1 MSSDNEPVSPKKT
14 VDLAALKALVSKIP
28 PRVFWQGKFAPAF
41 WTVASVLSLTV
52 NLILILILLVL
63 GRQLFALKALI
74 QDGLIGGLY
83 NNFVLMDQANI
94 QTTIEVNDTIQ
105 VVDNIQVVF
114 DLPLKQDTVVI
125 LVEDTSIP
133 NAQVLL
139 NGFYIPTT
147 VILPQGTP
155 LNISLDL
162 VVPVN
167 TTVPVVLNVPVAL
180 KVPVDIPLDQTE
192 LHTPFVGLKD
202 VVSPYQELLSSLPD
216 GWDETPL
223 CGPLTGWLCRW
234 VFGVK

>member
-1 MSSDNEPVSPKKT
+1 MPTEPSPTAPQNKIN
-14 VDLAALKALVSKIP
+14 LAILKDMISKIP
-28 PRVFWQGKFAPAF
+28 PRVFWQGKVAPAF

-52 NLILILILLVL
+52 NIILILILLVL
-63 GRQLFALKALI
+63 GRQMFALKALI

-94 QTTIEVNDTIQ
+94 KTTIEVNDTIQ
-105 VVDNIQVVF
+105 VVDTIPVVF

-192 LHTPFVGLKD
+192 LHTPFVGLKN
-202 VVSPYQELLSSLPD
+202 VVSPYQELLAGLPN
-216 GWDETPL
+216 GWQDTPL
-223 CGPLTGWLCRW
+223 CGPLSMWMCRW
-234 VFGVK
+234 LFGIK